1 MLLTTNGAAVACGE
15 NGDGQCDAPVLDEG
29 LTYYAP
35 PLARFILLQASMDGD
50 SMRFTT
56 FGGEERGRT
65 WAGPAA
71 RLTDIYAHLTAE
83 HRLGKLGHGADK
95 VDAILPGGR
104 LLSSA
109 TAEETVTSAALA
121 I

>member
-15 NGDGQCDAPVLDEG
+15 NGDGQCDAPVLGEG
-29 LTYYAP
+29 LTYAP

-56 FGGEERGRT
+56 FGGEERSRT

-83 HRLGKLGHGADK
+83 HRLGRLGHGADK

-109 TAEETVTSAALA
+109 TAEETVASAALA